1 MKNNLTKM
9 VSFRLPIEDYA
20 KLCLISDKL
29 FNDFNVSKTIKYLI
43 YIYLKNIDIKD
54 INQ

>member
-1 MKNNLTKM
+1 MKKNLSTKM

-29 FNDFNVSKTIKYLI
+29 FHDFNVSKTIKYLI
-43 YIYLKNIDIKD
+43 YIYLKDIDLNK
-54 INQ
+54 

>member
-1 MKNNLTKM
+1 MTKNNSTKM

-29 FNDFNVSKTIKYLI
+29 FKDFNVSKVIKYLI
-43 YIYLKNIDIKD
+43 YMYLKDIKLE
-54 INQ
+54 